1 MTHFTRG
8 ITPRTLVSGLNKGAG
23 GPAVILSLLIA
34 VSGSGVSPGTGSAPS
49 SLAHGSNP
57 LAGSAAAGTVVA
69 GSANFPEDELLAEL
83 YLQALQAK
91 GIKVAAGFLKAES

>member
-34 VSGSGVSPGTGSAPS
+34 VSGSGVSPGTGSAPMNATIIDT
-49 SLAHGSNP
+49 LNAI
-57 LAGSAAAGTVVA
+57 SARLTTTVLRQMDNAVIIQH
-69 GSANFPEDELLAEL
+69 ANCST
-83 YLQALQAK
+83 
-91 GIKVAAGFLKAES
+91 VAAGFLKAEKLR